1 MSNYNLNQDQGQFSS
16 RISPV
21 TNKPM
26 EKVQIF
32 GANGKVVTIDIDGNG
47 GVFLD
52 PPELAQ
58 LAEIE
63 NVATLL
69 RQKISEVKA
78 GRQQIR
84 Y

>member
-1 MSNYNLNQDQGQFSS
+1 MSNYNLNQNQAQSPS

-21 TNKPM
+21 TGMPM

-32 GANGKVVTIDIDGNG
+32 GANGKVVTIDIDGKG